1 MTLSPTRHAVGD
13 YSVIHMGLLN
23 IIRRMALREKLPLRE
38 ISRRTGL
45 SRNTIKKYL
54 NAGTVEP
61 KFATPQRASKLDPFA
76 EKLGAWLK
84 TEAGKSRKQRRTLK
98 QLHAD
103 LMALGFTGSY
113 NRVAAFART
122 WRMDRQREQQ
132 TTGRGTFVPLAFR
145 PGEAF
150 QFDWSEDY
158 AVLGGER
165 TKLQVAHIKLSHS
178 RAFLLRAYLLQ
189 THEMLFDAHWH
200 GFRVFGG
207 VPGRGIYDNMRT
219 AVDRVGRGKERQVNN
234 RFLAMTS
241 HYVFEPA
248 FCNPASGWE
257 KGQVEKNVQ
266 DARPRLWQPMPNFP
280 DLAALNAWLEQRC
293 LELWHEIPHGAL
305 PGTIAAVW
313 AEEQAALMPLPPAFD
328 GFVEQSKRVSP
339 TCLIN
344 FERNRYSVPAS
355 FANRPVSL
363 RIYPD
368 RLVVAAEGQILCEH
382 PRVIDRSHKQLPR
395 TIYDWRHYLAVIQRK
410 PGALRNGA
418 PFAELPMAFRQLQ
431 DQMLRRPGGDREMVD
446 ILALVLQ
453 HDEEAVLTA
462 VECALAEGV
471 STKTHVLNLLHRLID
486 GTTSGTPDI
495 DTPQALILSR
505 EPMANVERY
514 DGLRLT
520 NDGGRHA
527 S

>member
-1 MTLSPTRHAVGD
+1 VGD
-13 YSVIHMGLLN
+13 YGVIHMGFLN

-103 LMALGFTGSY
+103 LKALGFTGSY
-113 NRVAAFART
+113 NRVAAFARS

-219 AVDRVGRGKERQVNN
+219 AVDRVGRGKERQVNI

-241 HYVFEPA
+241 H
-248 FCNPASGWE
+248 
-257 KGQVEKNVQ
+257 
-266 DARPRLWQPMPNFP
+266 
-280 DLAALNAWLEQRC
+280 
-293 LELWHEIPHGAL
+293 
-305 PGTIAAVW
+305 
-313 AEEQAALMPLPPAFD
+313 
-328 GFVEQSKRVSP
+328 
-339 TCLIN
+339 
-344 FERNRYSVPAS
+344 
-355 FANRPVSL
+355 
-363 RIYPD
+363 
-368 RLVVAAEGQILCEH
+368 
-382 PRVIDRSHKQLPR
+382 
-395 TIYDWRHYLAVIQRK
+395 
-410 PGALRNGA
+410 
-418 PFAELPMAFRQLQ
+418 
-431 DQMLRRPGGDREMVD
+431 
-446 ILALVLQ
+446 
-453 HDEEAVLTA
+453 
-462 VECALAEGV
+462 
-471 STKTHVLNLLHRLID
+471 
-486 GTTSGTPDI
+486 
-495 DTPQALILSR
+495 
-505 EPMANVERY
+505 
-514 DGLRLT
+514 
-520 NDGGRHA
+520 
-527 S
+527 